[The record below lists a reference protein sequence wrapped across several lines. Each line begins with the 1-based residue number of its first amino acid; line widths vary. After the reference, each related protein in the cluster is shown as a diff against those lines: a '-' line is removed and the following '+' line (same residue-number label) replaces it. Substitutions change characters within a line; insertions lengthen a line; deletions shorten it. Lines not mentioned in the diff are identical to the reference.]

1 MKRENI
7 AELKTLLDYSSDALL
22 IADSEGKIL
31 YVTPSIERISGLKVK
46 THLGRNIG
54 ELVHEK
60 LISHSATLE
69 ALNNGKTITCKVK
82 TIAGKHQLNTA
93 LPVLDSSGKLKR
105 IVCNIRSHALYQ
117 YQEEEVPAYL
127 QAQDNC
133 SLEQGYPYRLIQIGD
148 HDIVVESNKMTA
160 VVEMAQQ
167 VGLVDSTVIVYGE
180 TGVGKELIAR
190 LIHSRSHRAKTGSFI
205 KINCASFS
213 QSLIEAELF
222 GYEAGAFTGAL
233 RSGKSGY
240 FELANVGTLFLDEI
254 AELSLEVQAKL
265 LGVLQ
270 DRELYRVGG
279 TNPKKIDT
287 RIIAATNRNLEQMV
301 KDGLFREDLFYRLNV
316 IPIEVPPLRERKKD
330 IPALILHFSRKLQEQ
345 YFFKKEI
352 SPDLIECLTRYPWPG
367 NVRELFN
374 LIERLLVTVPQ
385 KDITTAHLSGPY
397 LSGSSSTSLN
407 IIEKS
412 GSLKEILGSVEMAVV
427 KKTIEEC
434 RNQDEAAEMLG
445 ISLSSLTRRLRKLNN
460 GK

>member
-1 MKRENI
+1 MKRGNI
-7 AELKTLLDYSSDALL
+7 AEMKTLLDYSSDALL
-22 IADSEGKIL
+22 IADSNGKIL

-46 THLGRNIG
+46 THLGRNIS
-54 ELVHEK
+54 ELVSEK
-60 LISHSATLE
+60 LISRSATLE
-69 ALNNGKTITCKVK
+69 ALNNGKAITCKVK

-93 LPVLDSSGKLKR
+93 LPVLDSTGKLER

-117 YQEEEVPAYL
+117 NQEIPHYL
-127 QAQDNC
+127 QAQENH
-133 SLEQGYPYRLIQIGD
+133 SLGQGYPYRLIRIGD
-148 HDIVVESNKMTA
+148 YDIVVESKKMDT
-160 VVEMAQQ
+160 VVEMARQ

-190 LIHSRSHRAKTGSFI
+190 LIHSSSHRAKTGSFI
-205 KINCASFS
+205 KVNCASFS
-213 QSLIEAELF
+213 PSLIESELF
-222 GYEAGAFTGAL
+222 GYEAGSFTGAL

-240 FELANVGTLFLDEI
+240 FEMANKGTLFLDEI
-254 AELSLEVQAKL
+254 AELSLEVQSKL

-287 RIIAATNRNLEQMV
+287 RIIAATNRNLDQMV

-330 IPALILHFSRKLQEQ
+330 IPALILHFSRKLQGQ
-345 YFFKKEI
+345 YSFKKEI
-352 SPDLIECLTRYPWPG
+352 SPDLVECLIRYPWPG

-374 LIERLLVTVPQ
+374 LIERLMVTVHQ
-385 KDITTAHLSGPY
+385 KNITSAHLSGPY
-397 LSGSSSTSLN
+397 LSASSSTFLSTN
-407 IIEKS
+407 ENS
-412 GSLKEILGSVEMAVV
+412 GSLKEMISAFEIAVV
-427 KKTIEEC
+427 KKTIQEC